1 MRVLVAGPFPPSP
14 DAAASTALRTVQEF
28 LRNGH
33 AVEAMS
39 PLPSAADH
47 HGALAGLRG
56 ALGLARRARGFD
68 TLHLQ
73 VSRGLLFRPEQPQ
86 ARRVV
91 DSAVLAVSLRFWR
104 RTVADVGDMS
114 DVPGG
119 GGGLS
124 GRIIWGAIDEI
135 LVSSESVRNHVVTKL
150 HMPAGK
156 VRVRPGPSV
165 TAPPP
170 AHFSP
175 PADPPRWDTD
185 APMEWSTLTGQIRE
199 RAAAERARLQ
209 GGPEGG
215 QHGDA

>member
-1 MRVLVAGPFPPSP
+1 VAGPFPPSP

-28 LRNGH
+28 LRDGH

-47 HGALAGLRG
+47 HGPLAGVKG
-56 ALGLARRARGFD
+56 AIGLARRARGFD
-68 TLHLQ
+68 ALHLQ

-86 ARRVV
+86 ARRVL
-91 DSAVLAVSLRFWR
+91 DSVLLALSLRLWR

-124 GRIIWGAIDEI
+124 GRIIWGSIDEI
-135 LVSSESVRNHVVTKL
+135 LVSSEPVRNHVIKVM
-150 HMPAGK
+150 HMPANK
-156 VRVRPGPSV
+156 VRVKPGPSV
-165 TAPPP
+165 TAAPP

-175 PADPPRWDTD
+175 PPDLPRWHADGPVD
-185 APMEWSTLTGQIRE
+185 WASLSAQVRE
-199 RAAAERARLQ
+199 RAAAERERLQ
-209 GGPEGG
+209 GGPDAPER
-215 QHGDA
+215 GDRS